1 MAKITI
7 QNDKILECKSGE
19 NLLRVLQRNGIFVAA
34 ECGGNGTC
42 GKCKV
47 LIGPDEVL
55 ACQTIVKEDL
65 EIDLPGEFYSGLE
78 ESFKRPYDIE
88 KQVGFGIALDLG
100 TTTIAAYLLNLDTG
114 VEMDRVSVL
123 NAQAAYGA
131 DVVTRI
137 QKCGEG
143 LLEELHGAVTN
154 QINGIIKDFKNN
166 YELKEIN
173 RMVVSGNTVMLHL
186 LANVDP
192 TPMGFAPYDPVFLDS
207 KKLNGIKI
215 GIEIPE
221 VTLLPSISGYL
232 GSDLTAGILACNL
245 MEQKGNALL
254 VDLGTNGEIILK
266 TNSGIY
272 GVSTAAG
279 PAFEGAK
286 IECGL
291 GGVPGAVSK
300 VSYDEGIFIAETIE
314 GRRMQGICGSGLIDL
329 IALLVR
335 EGLIDGSGAFDESF
349 QGGLSNFLKEGKFW
363 LNENIWLS
371 QKDIREF
378 QLAKSA
384 VVSGIETLV
393 ETVGLNLSDIDT
405 VFLAGG
411 FGFYVNKENASRLGL
426 IPRALE
432 HKIIC
437 VGNSSGLGAKMAL
450 SNPKYLLECETIA
463 KQVTVVEL
471 ANNKLFTKHFIE
483 NMDFEE

>member
-7 QNDKILECKSGE
+7 QNDKTLECKSGE
-19 NLLRVLQRNGIFVAA
+19 NLLQVLRRNGILVAA

-42 GKCKV
+42 LKCKV
-47 LIGPDEVL
+47 MIGSDEVL
-55 ACQTIVKEDL
+55 ACQTIVKGDM
-65 EIDLPGEFYSGLE
+65 EINLPGEFYSGLE
-78 ESFKRPYDIE
+78 DSFHRSYEIE
-88 KQVGFGIALDLG
+88 KQVGYGIALDLG
-100 TTTIAAYLLNLDTG
+100 TTTIAAYLLNLETG
-114 VEMDRVSVL
+114 GELDRVSVL
-123 NAQAAYGA
+123 NAQAAYGS

-143 LLEELHGAVTN
+143 FLEELHLAVTN
-154 QINGIIKDFKNN
+154 EINGIIKDFKNN

-186 LANVDP
+186 LADVNP
-192 TPMGFAPYDPVFLDS
+192 ISMGIAPYDPVFLDR
-207 KKLNGIKI
+207 KKLKGSEI

-232 GSDLTAGILACNL
+232 GSDLTAGILACGLN
-245 MEQKGNALL
+245 EQKGNALL

-266 TNSGIY
+266 TNTGIY

-314 GRRMQGICGSGLIDL
+314 GKRMQGICGSGLIDL
-329 IALLVR
+329 ISLLVK
-335 EGLIDGSGAFDESF
+335 EGLIDETGAFDASS
-349 QGGLSNFLKEGKFW
+349 QGGLSNFLKDGKFW
-363 LNENIWLS
+363 LNENVWLS

-384 VVSGIETLV
+384 VASGIETLI
-393 ETVGLNLSDIDT
+393 ETVGLKLSEIDT

-411 FGFYVNKENASRLGL
+411 FCFYVNKENASRLGL
-426 IPRALE
+426 IPRVLKN
-432 HKIIC
+432 KIVC

-450 SNPKYLLECETIA
+450 SNSKYLLDCETIA
-463 KQVTVVEL
+463 KQVKVVEL
-471 ANNKLFTKHFIE
+471 ANNELFTKHFIE
-483 NMDFEE
+483 NMNFEE